1 MITLMSAI
9 RRRPGQSREQ
19 FVAYL
24 RDVHGEIATR
34 NPLQLSAYVQ
44 NYVVDSITGESP
56 QFSRTINDRD
66 AVIELRFEGMPQ
78 LGATM
83 GADYTREVVGP
94 DGRNFSDLPSAIAVL
109 TDDVGSGGGTA
120 ETKTF
125 TFLYAAEGIGQEA
138 FLASWRAVRDRP
150 LPIGATAVTFH
161 ERKPEGEELL
171 RYFGGAGMPE
181 PAGVVSLRFD
191 TSAGALDAARD
202 FVIAPDSDPAM
213 TTTLLT
219 REVVVFAKN

>member
-1 MITLMSAI
+1 MS
-9 RRRPGQSREQ
+9 RQQ
-19 FVAYL
+19 FSAYL

-44 NYVVDSITGESP
+44 NHVVDSITGEAP
-56 QFSRTINDRD
+56 LFSRTINDRD

-83 GADYTREVVGP
+83 TADYTREVVGP

-109 TDDVGSGGGTA
+109 TDDVVSGGGTA

-125 TFLYAAEGIGQEA
+125 TFLYAADGVGLDA
-138 FLASWRAVRDRP
+138 FVDSWRAARDRP

-161 ERKPEGEELL
+161 ERKPEGDELL
-171 RYFGGAGMPE
+171 KYFGGAGMPE
-181 PAGVVSLRFD
+181 PAGVVSIRFE
-191 TSAGALDAARD
+191 TSEGALEAARD
-202 FVIAPDSDPAM
+202 FVVAPHADPAM

-219 REVVVFAKN
+219 RELVIFQKD